1 MAIRG
6 ASRRTLHSFKQ
17 VIDVP
22 NIFEGN
28 MDDAAGR
35 FAVVVARFNQK
46 ITTGLHDG
54 AMATLTAHGVAEDR
68 IDVVWV
74 PGAFELPTAA
84 ARLARTGRYA
94 AVICLG
100 AVIKGE
106 TTHDEHINRAVS
118 LTLAELGVR
127 HALPVIFGLLTCNTL
142 EQAIT
147 RSGSQ
152 AGTRGKDGTDSRIGN
167 KGSQC
172 AEAALEM
179 VSLMAKLSS

>member
-1 MAIRG
+1 M
-6 ASRRTLHSFKQ
+6 
-17 VIDVP
+17 P
-22 NIFEGN
+22 NVFEGN

-46 ITTGLHDG
+46 ITTGLLNG
-54 AMATLTAHGVAEDR
+54 AVDTLTARGVAEER

-84 ARLARTGRYA
+84 AHLVRIGRYA

-106 TTHDEHINRAVS
+106 TSHDEHINRAVS
-118 LTLAELGVR
+118 LTLAEIGVDNG
-127 HALPVIFGLLTCNTL
+127 LPVLLGLLTCNTL
-142 EQAIT
+142 EQAIA
-147 RSGSQ
+147 RSGPR
-152 AGTRGKDGTDSRIGN
+152 AGTRGKDGDDSRIGN
-167 KGSQC
+167 KGSEC

-179 VSLMAKLSS
+179 VSLMAKLPS

>member
-1 MAIRG
+1 LNIY
-6 ASRRTLHSFKQ
+6 K

-35 FAVVVARFNQK
+35 FAVVVARFNRK
-46 ITTGLHDG
+46 ITSGLLDG
-54 AMATLTAHGVAEDR
+54 AIDTLTVRGVAEER

-74 PGAFELPTAA
+74 PGAFELPAVA

-106 TTHDEHINRAVS
+106 TSHDEHINRAVS
-118 LTLAELGVR
+118 LTLAQLGVDNE
-127 HALPVIFGLLTCNTL
+127 LPIMFGLLTCDTL
-142 EQAIT
+142 EQAIA
-147 RSGSQ
+147 RSGLQ
-152 AGTRGKDGTDSRIGN
+152 AGTRGKDGDDSRVGN
-167 KGSQC
+167 KGSEC

-179 VSLMAKLSS
+179 VSLMAKIV